1 MENMEATDQLR
12 GCEVEKLRFSISH
25 LPIFWPFSLTS
36 VRICGKITSKSLNQR
51 NYPFLKQIQR
61 LATMAAPVLE

>member
-25 LPIFWPFSLTS
+25 LLAFFSDFCAYLW
-36 VRICGKITSKSLNQR
+36 
-51 NYPFLKQIQR
+51 
-61 LATMAAPVLE
+61 